1 MIKVQEVKMV
11 KKSDQT
17 DGTLN
22 TNINRIFLYDE
33 ASVVLKKFPLI
44 GVFYRFANFSQ
55 VATAKIAFDNGLD
68 DHKSNGPMVKGQ

>member
-1 MIKVQEVKMV
+1 MV

-22 TNINRIFLYDE
+22 TNINRIFLYYE

-44 GVFYRFANFSQ
+44 GGFYRFANFSQ
-55 VATAKIAFDNGLD
+55 VVPAKIAFDNELD
-68 DHKSNGPMVKGQ
+68 NHSS